1 MEKYHGTGILK
12 LNKKGELIPS
22 EMIVDN
28 DKKIGYAVDNR
39 TGKKVPATGFKIH
52 YAAAGT
58 HIVPMYENQK
68 EYWIR
73 RRKKDGNDW
82 LLRQKG

>member
-1 MEKYHGTGILK
+1 MDL
-12 LNKKGELIPS
+12 S
-22 EMIVDN
+22 EEEIIRIYGKRWDIEVLFKTCN

-58 HIVPMYENQK
+58 HIVPMDENQK

-73 RRKKDGNDW
+73 RRKEDGNDW